1 MSVDKL
7 YNFVENIK
15 IGRKCDLCF
24 CESNTGMQ
32 LQSNDRQMP
41 HFEKRCT
48 YKKNTMILARKKC
61 VN

>member
-7 YNFVENIK
+7 YNFVVNIK

-24 CESNTGMQ
+24 CETNTGMQ

-48 YKKNTMILARKKC
+48 YKKIQ
-61 VN
+61 